1 MQTRDSNTPR
11 SAWSWV
17 EGQKQE
23 KSYSRRQGRPPG
35 GQCLMMLEVE
45 VDMASPDEGLVPGAC
60 WSSMSVTQHRR
71 VQGWTERLDVTD
83 FAF

>member
-1 MQTRDSNTPR
+1 M
-11 SAWSWV
+11 V
-17 EGQKQE
+17 
-23 KSYSRRQGRPPG
+23 
-35 GQCLMMLEVE
+35 LEVE
-45 VDMASPDEGLVPGAC
+45 VDVASPDEGLVPGAC